1 MSISDP
7 LPNGTF
13 VRHKKTGK
21 TGTIINNRQN
31 PYYCTPEYRIKL
43 TNKSGRY
50 MQSMWAVRFVE
61 PITEQEIIQQEQ
73 KPPAQE
79 PEKESFRNTDPL
91 INPFRSG
98 LFFSAKFWMTPE
110 PKKKD

>member
-50 MQSMWAVRFVE
+50 MQSMWACAFCGAYNGAGNHTAGAE
-61 PITEQEIIQQEQ
+61 T
-73 KPPAQE
+73 
-79 PEKESFRNTDPL
+79 T
-91 INPFRSG
+91 G
-98 LFFSAKFWMTPE
+98 TGT
-110 PKKKD
+110 